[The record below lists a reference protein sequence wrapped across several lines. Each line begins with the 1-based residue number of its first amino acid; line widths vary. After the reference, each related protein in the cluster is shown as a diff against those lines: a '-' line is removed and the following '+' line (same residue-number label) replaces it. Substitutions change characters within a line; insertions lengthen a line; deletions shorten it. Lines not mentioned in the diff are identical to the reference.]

1 MSIGRKPGVRALLG
15 VSLLSAALLLLIGCG
30 ASEDPETPPGPT
42 PTATSRPAATQP
54 AATQPAATQPPAT
67 QPPATQPPATSTPPG
82 ETIVPKEET
91 VAPTPT
97 PRQVTSSS
105 GADHYKGVT
114 FVISEG
120 SEATFTVEEQLVRL
134 PLPNDAVMR
143 TTALSGRVHL
153 DGRPSVIE
161 VDLQQLS
168 SDQEFRDRYV
178 RSRMFG
184 EHPIGIFTLPSIASI
199 PDGLVSGEEVAGRL
213 TGSLHIRGNTY
224 PLEFDIEARDDGDV
238 MYVVGRTTVTW
249 EQLDIPVPTAR
260 SVVSVENEIRVEVLL
275 ALTPESQ

>member
-15 VSLLSAALLLLIGCG
+15 VSLLSVALLLTIGCA
-30 ASEDPETPPGPT
+30 ASEDPEPPPEPT
-42 PTATSRPAATQP
+42 ATATSR
-54 AATQPAATQPPAT
+54 PAATQPPAT

-82 ETIVPKEET
+82 ET

-97 PRQVTSSS
+97 PTQVASSS
-105 GADHYKGVT
+105 GADRYEGVT
-114 FVISEG
+114 YVVSEG
-120 SEATFTVEEQLVRL
+120 SEATFSVEEQLVRL

-178 RSRMFG
+178 RTNMFG
-184 EHPIGIFTLPSIASI
+184 QHPIGVFTLPSVAPV
-199 PDGLVSGEEVAGRL
+199 PDDLASGEEVAGRV
-213 TGSLHIRGNTY
+213 TGSLDIRGSTY

-238 MYVVGRTTVTW
+238 MYVVGRTIVTW
-249 EQLDIPVPTAR
+249 QQLEIPVPTAR
-260 SVVSVENEIRVEVLL
+260 SVVSVENEIEVEVLL
-275 ALTPESQ
+275 ALRPEGQ